1 MTGTPP
7 PEAGGGGDDRP
18 PEAESTADPTGSIDA
33 GSIEASSGRA
43 SHGRPDAAAQQT
55 PMADADVDA
64 AFEQIIA
71 GMAGRM
77 SWDADAA
84 GLDAQADSVARSRT
98 PPPTPGPDEAIDTA
112 EDRRRRREQRRAQ
125 RAEELAEF
133 NAAQAEKHNEM
144 LFDDEH
150 FVPPEPPP
158 LPRPRARTW
167 WALALLTLGVV
178 FLAGPPLLNIS
189 GNATLVLGLL
199 LVLGGFSLLISGLNA
214 RRGDP
219 GDADGWDDGARL

>member
-7 PEAGGGGDDRP
+7 PEAGGEADDRP
-18 PEAESTADPTGSIDA
+18 QEAEPAADSAA
-33 GSIEASSGRA
+33 G
-43 SHGRPDAAAQQT
+43 QT

-71 GMAGRM
+71 GMSARM
-77 SWDADAA
+77 SWDADVA
-84 GLDAQADSVARSRT
+84 GLDAQADSVARSRI
-98 PPPTPGPDEAIDTA
+98 PPEAPTPEATTDTA
-112 EDRRRRREQRRAQ
+112 EDRRRRRDQRRAQ

-133 NAAQAEKHNEM
+133 NAAKAEKHNEM

-167 WALALLTLGVV
+167 WALALLILGVV
-178 FLAGPPLLNIS
+178 LLAGLPLLNIS

-199 LVLGGFSLLISGLNA
+199 LILGGFSLLVSGLTA
-214 RRGDP
+214 RRGEP
-219 GDADGWDDGARL
+219 GEADGWDDGARL

>member
-7 PEAGGGGDDRP
+7 PEAAGGADDRP
-18 PEAESTADPTGSIDA
+18 QEAEPAADPT
-33 GSIEASSGRA
+33 ASMEPGQGRH
-43 SHGRPDAAAQQT
+43 SQGRSDAAAQQT

-64 AFEQIIA
+64 AFEQIVA
-71 GMAGRM
+71 GMSGRM
-77 SWDADAA
+77 SWDADVA

-98 PPPTPGPDEAIDTA
+98 PPEAPATDDAIDTA
-112 EDRRRRREQRRAQ
+112 EDRRRRRDQRRAE

-167 WALALLTLGVV
+167 WALALLILGVV
-178 FLAGPPLLNIS
+178 FLAGPPLLNIN

-199 LVLGGFSLLISGLNA
+199 LVLGGFSLLVSGLTP

-219 GDADGWDDGARL
+219 GEADGWDDGARL